1 MPGHVSSIIVPD
13 YDQSAGTATCV
24 NEKHES
30 MGQVISVPPNH
41 WYTSFTFDTDDL
53 NNATITCGDLQLRY
67 RILTKQSSGSFRGSV
82 TSIFRN
88 HRSVR
93 QWDVLVAE
101 WERHTYSTDR
111 IRMAPDLEYN
121 AEVASV
127 SMNKFLPA
135 VAPWSEDKSTFRA
148 SNGKRYIWKEQ
159 ARTVMLYSKEFKRL
173 PLAMLSQINL
183 SRPGPMHIKL
193 SRECEDILDEVL
205 VTCLIAESKRRWRE
219 RISSYA
225 NIALAAASATNAAA
239 SAAASC

>member
-1 MPGHVSSIIVPD
+1 
-13 YDQSAGTATCV
+13 
-24 NEKHES
+24 

-53 NNATITCGDLQLRY
+53 NNTTITCDDLELRY

-93 QWDVLVAE
+93 HWDILVAE

-121 AEVASV
+121 AYGPEVAFV

-135 VAPWSEDKSTFRA
+135 FAPWSENTFRA

-159 ARTVMLYSKEFKRL
+159 ARTVMLYSKEFKNL
-173 PLAMLSQINL
+173 PLAMLSQINPSL
-183 SRPGPMHIKL
+183 SGPMHIKL

-205 VTCLIAESKRRWRE
+205 ITCLIAESKRRWRE

-225 NIALAAASATNAAA
+225 DITLAAANAAA